1 MEWLNIQDQ
10 LKMEYHH
17 LMIFLESF
25 KMLEDLYYLKKNW
38 KNIELKKKREMQLLK
53 EIKKLKRKEQK
64 KLFLFQNQFN
74 KLTIIGIL

>member
-1 MEWLNIQDQ
+1 
-10 LKMEYHH
+10 MEYHH

-64 KLFLFQNQFN
+64 KLFLF
-74 KLTIIGIL
+74 